1 MRSLRNLLQVPQ
13 RSFGTLSVVQ
23 VVAQVVVQVVLL
35 HVLFPLVG
43 EMFFAYGLISSSEVQ
58 MILLKAELQM

>member
-23 VVAQVVVQVVLL
+23 VVVQVVLL
-35 HVLFPLVG
+35 HARVPFEEVLI
-43 EMFFAYGLISSSEVQ
+43 FAYEPISSSEGL
-58 MILLKAELQM
+58 MISLKSELQM